1 MTRTALSTVSVS
13 VRPSQNHLTSGSG
26 QATPQRFYHSAGSWQ
41 HPKVGVKPKYTS
53 LAGVRTASGSWHSPG
68 SPGPRAKGW
77 AASAPNA
84 CTAPTW
90 LLSTRRTWG
99 HRAPRRRWE
108 GQPWLRSPLLAMP
121 RQHTLG
127 RVTPWGLVPRWVR
140 AAQGTGH
147 RRATGGQPSSGPG
160 PPPQCPEHKAGETP
174 GLRVTFG
181 IMQAS
186 HLPPPA
192 CPPAFL
198 DRKQKVNRNG
208 HQMTV
213 QEGSREPGRW
223 GGGGKLSP
231 DKP

>member
-1 MTRTALSTVSVS
+1 MPAQ
-13 VRPSQNHLTSGSG
+13 P
-26 QATPQRFYHSAGSWQ
+26 P
-41 HPKVGVKPKYTS
+41 
-53 LAGVRTASGSWHSPG
+53 PG
-68 SPGPRAKGW
+68 SCPPEGHGDIGLRGGGGKG
-77 AASAPNA
+77 S
-84 CTAPTW
+84 
-90 LLSTRRTWG
+90 
-99 HRAPRRRWE
+99 
-108 GQPWLRSPLLAMP
+108 PWLRSPLLAMP

-147 RRATGGQPSSGPG
+147 RRATGGQPSSCPG
-160 PPPQCPEHKAGETP
+160 PPPQRPEHKAGETP

-192 CPPAFL
+192 CLSAFL
-198 DRKQKVNRNG
+198 DRKQKVDRNG

-223 GGGGKLSP
+223 GVGVGGRKTEPRQAISAHGLPTFKRGNSCGVGLPHTHSSTTGKPSP
-231 DKP
+231 LCIDLGAEEIRQQEDICLA